1 MSKKLIS
8 VQQIQALLN
17 LDVLNGDDLNEKMVN
32 RGYVGDV
39 LSNVIAQAKPGD
51 LWVTCQGHP
60 NIIAVAVLKK
70 LSAIIIVGKR
80 QPEPVTIQKAKSE
93 KVSLFKSNLPAFE
106 VVGKIYQQGVSGIH

>member
-1 MSKKLIS
+1 MRKKIIS
-8 VQQIQALLN
+8 LEQIQSLLN
-17 LDVLNGDDLNEKMVN
+17 LEVLNGDDLSRKMIN
-32 RGYVGDV
+32 GGYVGDV

-51 LWVTCQGHP
+51 LWITCQGHP

-80 QPEPVTIQKAKSE
+80 QPETVTIQKAKSE
-93 KVSLFKSNLPAFE
+93 NVSLFKSDLPAFE